1 MFCAKCGVELANS
14 EKSCPLC
21 GTRAYHPDIVRENGE
36 PPFPENNLPK
46 EEFNR
51 AGILFIITML
61 YAIPFILAPI
71 CDFSIT
77 GEVSWSAYVSLSVLL
92 AYVILILP
100 AWFRKWHPIIFV
112 PVDCDCVG
120 LFVWY
125 ISFATGGNWFFSFAF
140 PVILMISVLLC
151 TVVILSVTLRRG
163 YLYIFGG
170 AFLGL
175 SAVMPLTEFF
185 IHITFQLRDHLVWS
199 VYPMTVF
206 FLIGAMLI
214 TIAICRPLRESLHKK
229 FFI

>member
-14 EKSCPLC
+14 EKICPLC
-21 GTRAYHPDIVRENGE
+21 GTRAYHPDIEREKCD
-36 PPFPENNLPK
+36 PTFPKSSLPK

-61 YAIPFILAPI
+61 FAIPFALAPI
-71 CDFSIT
+71 CDYSIT
-77 GEVSWSAYVSLSVLL
+77 GEITWSAYVSLSVLL
-92 AYVILILP
+92 SYIILILP
-100 AWFRKWHPIIFV
+100 LWFRKWYPIIFV
-112 PVDCDCVG
+112 PIDCSCTG
-120 LFVWY
+120 LFLLY
-125 ISFATGGNWFFSFAF
+125 ISVATGGNWFLSFAL
-140 PVILMISVLLC
+140 PVVFMISLVLC
-151 TVVILSVTLRRG
+151 TVVILCTVLRRG

-175 SAVMPLTEFF
+175 SAIMPLTEFF
-185 IHITFQLRDHLVWS
+185 IHLTFHPRDHLVWS

-214 TIAICRPLRESLHKK
+214 TIAICRPLRESLHKR

>member
-77 GEVSWSAYVSLSVLL
+77 GGITWSAYVSLSVLL

-100 AWFRKWHPIIFV
+100 SWFRKWHPIIFV
-112 PVDCDCVG
+112 PIDCGCAG

-140 PVILMISVLLC
+140 PVLLMISVLLC
-151 TVVILSVTLRRG
+151 SVVILSVTLRRG

-185 IHITFQLRDHLVWS
+185 VHITFHPRDHLVWS